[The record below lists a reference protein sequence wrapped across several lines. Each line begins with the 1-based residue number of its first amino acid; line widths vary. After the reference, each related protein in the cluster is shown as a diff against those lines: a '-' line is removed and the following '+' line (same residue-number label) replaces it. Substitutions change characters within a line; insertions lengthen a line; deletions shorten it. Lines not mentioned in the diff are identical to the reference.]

1 MSMYGKN
8 HYNIKEKKI
17 KEYFKSK
24 KKEKKERK
32 CGNFLVVLE
41 KEKATHSSILAWRIS
56 WIEQPSGIQSMG
68 SHRVRHD

>member
-24 KKEKKERK
+24 KEKKRK
-32 CGNFLVVLE
+32 
-41 KEKATHSSILAWRIS
+41 KENVGTS
-56 WIEQPSGIQSMG
+56 WWS
-68 SHRVRHD
+68 